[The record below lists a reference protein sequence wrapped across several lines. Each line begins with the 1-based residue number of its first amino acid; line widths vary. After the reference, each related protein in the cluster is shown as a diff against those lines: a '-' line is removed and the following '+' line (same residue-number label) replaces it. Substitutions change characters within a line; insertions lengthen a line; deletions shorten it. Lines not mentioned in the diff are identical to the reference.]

1 MWTHSDDQLCLGK
14 MEEIQFLSDCFHSV
28 SLSRREIF
36 HAKNKITTALPGKL
50 ETQHHCCLLQFS
62 YEADSPAHEYLSSLI
77 IPVLQKT
84 NFLKGILNVGG

>member
-1 MWTHSDDQLCLGK
+1 MQ
-14 MEEIQFLSDCFHSV
+14 
-28 SLSRREIF
+28 
-36 HAKNKITTALPGKL
+36 KNKITAALPGKL